1 MPEQFRHGSRIGG
14 LRRLSGMTADISD
27 IERPITMADRLKGKI
42 AIVFGAGSSGPGWG
56 NGKAAAVA
64 YAREG
69 AGVACIDLNRDAA
82 EETAAI
88 IAGEGGNALALP
100 ANVTDLASVEACVAE
115 AARHF
120 GRIDILHNN
129 VGVTHMGGPVELS
142 EEQFNASLQLNLGSV
157 YRCAKAV
164 IPEMLKGGGGAIV
177 NISSLAAI
185 RWTGYPYFAYYATK
199 AAVNQATVAL
209 AMQYARQGIRA
220 NCIMPGLIDTPLIYR
235 QISSQY
241 ASVEEMVAA
250 RDAQVPMGKMG
261 TAWDI
266 ANAAIF
272 LASDEAK
279 FITGVCLPVDGGQSC
294 SAAPP
299 GLAQHRAFI
308 PSMERLLHF
317 RFAAR
322 TVRKRDGNGNPQ

>member
-1 MPEQFRHGSRIGG
+1 MVNR
-14 LRRLSGMTADISD
+14 LR
-27 IERPITMADRLKGKI
+27 GKA

-69 AGVACIDLNRDAA
+69 AGVACIDLVHEAA
-82 EETAAI
+82 DETASLIVHEDGEAI
-88 IAGEGGNALALP
+88 AVAAD
-100 ANVTDLASVEACVAE
+100 VTDPSSIESAVAKVVG
-115 AARHF
+115 HF

-129 VGVTHMGGPVELS
+129 VGVTHMGGPVELT
-142 EEQFNASLQLNLGSV
+142 EEQFEAALKLNIGPV
-157 YRCAKAV
+157 YRTAKAV
-164 IPEMLKGGGGAIV
+164 IPHMLRQGGGAII

-199 AAVNQATVAL
+199 AAVNQATVAI

-235 QISSQY
+235 QISGQY

-250 RDAQVPMGKMG
+250 RNAAVPVGRMG

-266 ANAAIF
+266 ANAAVF
-272 LASDEAK
+272 LASDEAQ

-294 SAAPP
+294 AVS
-299 GLAQHRAFI
+299 
-308 PSMERLLHF
+308 EF
-317 RFAAR
+317 R
-322 TVRKRDGNGNPQ
+322 

>member
-1 MPEQFRHGSRIGG
+1 MRVETVS
-14 LRRLSGMTADISD
+14 
-27 IERPITMADRLKGKI
+27 DRLRGKS
-42 AIVFGAGSSGPGWG
+42 AIVFGAGSRGPGWG

-69 AGVACIDLNRDAA
+69 ARIACIDLTPHGA

-88 IAGEGGNALALP
+88 IRAEGFEAIAH
-100 ANVTDLASVEACVAE
+100 AADVTDLASIQTAVGAVAD
-115 AARHF
+115 AF

-129 VGVTHMGGPVELS
+129 VGVTHMGGPVELD
-142 EEQFNASLQLNLGSV
+142 EDNFKAAIDLNLGSV
-157 YRCAKAV
+157 YRTAKAV
-164 IPEMLKGGGGAIV
+164 LPHMLQDGGGAIV

-185 RWTGYPYFAYYATK
+185 RYVGYPYFAYYATK

-220 NCIMPGLIDTPLIYR
+220 NCIMPGLIDTPMIYA
-235 QISSQY
+235 QISGQY

-250 RDAQVPMGKMG
+250 RNAMVPLGHMG
-261 TAWDI
+261 TAWDV
-266 ANAAIF
+266 AAAAVF

-294 SAAPP
+294 AIA
-299 GLAQHRAFI
+299 
-308 PSMERLLHF
+308 EF
-317 RFAAR
+317 R
-322 TVRKRDGNGNPQ
+322 

>member
-1 MPEQFRHGSRIGG
+1 MV
-14 LRRLSGMTADISD
+14 
-27 IERPITMADRLKGKI
+27 DRLKGRT

-69 AGVACIDLNRDAA
+69 ARVACIDLSQEAA
-82 EETAAI
+82 DETASIIVGEDGEAI
-88 IAGEGGNALALP
+88 AVAAD
-100 ANVTDLASVEACVAE
+100 VTDTDSVGRAVASVMD
-115 AARHF
+115 RF

-129 VGVTHMGGPVELS
+129 VGATHMGGPVELT
-142 EEQFNASLQLNLGSV
+142 EAQFEAALQLNIGPV
-157 YRCAKAV
+157 YRTAKAV
-164 IPEMLKGGGGAIV
+164 IPHMLDQGGGVIV

-185 RWTGYPYFAYYATK
+185 RWTGYPYFAYYAAK

-235 QISSQY
+235 QISGQY
-241 ASVEEMVAA
+241 ASVDEMVAA
-250 RDAQVPMGKMG
+250 RNAAVPIGRMG

-266 ANAAIF
+266 AHAAVF

-294 SAAPP
+294 AVS
-299 GLAQHRAFI
+299 
-308 PSMERLLHF
+308 EF
-317 RFAAR
+317 R
-322 TVRKRDGNGNPQ
+322 

>member
-1 MPEQFRHGSRIGG
+1 MGTG
-14 LRRLSGMTADISD
+14 RL
-27 IERPITMADRLKGKI
+27 EGKI
-42 AIVFGAGSSGPGWG
+42 AIIVGAGQQPGDTVG
-56 NGKAAAVA
+56 NGRATAERFAQEGATLLLVDINEEWAASTRDAVAALGGQASVLRADITREADCAAIAAA
-64 YAREG
+64 
-69 AGVACIDLNRDAA
+69 CI
-82 EETAAI
+82 E
-88 IAGEGGNALALP
+88 
-100 ANVTDLASVEACVAE
+100 
-115 AARHF
+115 RH

-129 VGVTHMGGPVELS
+129 VGVTHMGGPVELT
-142 EEQFNASLQLNLGSV
+142 EEQFEAALNLNIGPV
-157 YRCAKAV
+157 YRTAKAV
-164 IPEMLKGGGGAIV
+164 IPQMLRQGGGAII

-250 RDAQVPMGKMG
+250 RNAAVPLGRMG

-266 ANAAIF
+266 ANAAVF
-272 LASDEAK
+272 LASDEAQ

-294 SAAPP
+294 AVS
-299 GLAQHRAFI
+299 
-308 PSMERLLHF
+308 EF
-317 RFAAR
+317 R
-322 TVRKRDGNGNPQ
+322 

>member
-1 MPEQFRHGSRIGG
+1 V
-14 LRRLSGMTADISD
+14 LS
-27 IERPITMADRLKGKI
+27 
-42 AIVFGAGSSGPGWG
+42 
-56 NGKAAAVA
+56 
-64 YAREG
+64 
-69 AGVACIDLNRDAA
+69 DL
-82 EETAAI
+82 
-88 IAGEGGNALALP
+88 
-100 ANVTDLASVEACVAE
+100 
-115 AARHF
+115 
-120 GRIDILHNN
+120 
-129 VGVTHMGGPVELS
+129 
-142 EEQFNASLQLNLGSV
+142 LQLNLGSV
-157 YRCAKAV
+157 YRCAKAA

-220 NCIMPGLIDTPLIYR
+220 NCIMPGLIDTPLIYK

-266 ANAAIF
+266 ANAAVF

-294 SAAPP
+294 TTAP
-299 GLAQHRAFI
+299 L
-308 PSMERLLHF
+308 S
-317 RFAAR
+317 
-322 TVRKRDGNGNPQ
+322 